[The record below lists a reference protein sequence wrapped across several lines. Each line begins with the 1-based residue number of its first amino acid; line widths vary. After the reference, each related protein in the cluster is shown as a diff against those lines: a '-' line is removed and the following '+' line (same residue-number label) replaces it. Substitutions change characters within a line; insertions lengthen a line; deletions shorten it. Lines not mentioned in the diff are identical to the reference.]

1 MTWGMIF
8 SLGLIIRPPV
18 QITDI
23 LQIFRYT
30 AFLSINLCQSIIY
43 TSENREVFGSARQIY
58 FIVPRLFDKFAESSK
73 NKMVRKIRSS
83 CFPSLMWVICLLPS
97 YICHSQ
103 PVPSPD
109 VKCVSVLPNG
119 DVTLTWAIPTPG
131 SFVSYHID
139 TSSFMAGPFATY
151 TTVTPYTATT
161 GTHIGAGAN
170 AKRWYYQAFTESSV
184 APIFSA
190 PLDVFS
196 TIFLTVNNPGN
207 GTAALTWNKISALPI
222 PTSTGWYKVYREYPT
237 GTWILCDSTQNLAY
251 TDVIDVCS
259 SVLNYRIEISDNTG
273 CTSVSN
279 VAGGSIFTDVTPP
292 ALALLDTISVDPV
305 SSLATI
311 SWSPS
316 PSADADSVV
325 IYQNQGAPPGI
336 WVKIVTVAVPITS
349 YTYALSNA
357 ANASESFR
365 IAVIDSCGNL
375 SPQGTFHKTMY
386 LSVSFNICSA
396 TADLIWNK
404 YVNWLPGVTQYE
416 IWKSVN
422 SGPFTLLGTN
432 TSTDTS
438 YLDTGLVLGTPYC
451 YFILATNGTKTSS
464 SNRVCFSPNVT
475 QPPAFHYNRFVTVT
489 GDKSVLLKA
498 HVDFS
503 SSVKYYR
510 IQRAAGSDGFSVI
523 APVILPTA
531 GTITYADNSVNT
543 ATTSYIYK
551 VDAMD
556 SCSHVIT
563 TTNLDTTMLLAANI
577 APNVDIELSW
587 NDYGSWLGNVD
598 HYEIYRSVD
607 GVWGGSAIGTVP
619 YTGTG
624 GAYVDVID
632 TATILHSLGK
642 FEYYVAAIEGS
653 GNTFGFTDS
662 SASNIVR
669 INHYPK
675 FYVPNTFTPNGDNI
689 NDVFKP
695 KMGFVDPNNYKLTIF
710 DRTGTPVF
718 ESLNPDEGW
727 PGTKKGHA
735 CQAGV
740 YMYMVNCKASN
751 GEDSRI
757 SGTVSL
763 FR

>member
-1 MTWGMIF
+1 MQFT
-8 SLGLIIRPPV
+8 S
-18 QITDI
+18 
-23 LQIFRYT
+23 
-30 AFLSINLCQSIIY
+30 AFLLL
-43 TSENREVFGSARQIY
+43 TSAFCIGQA
-58 FIVPRLFDKFAESSK
+58 
-73 NKMVRKIRSS
+73 
-83 CFPSLMWVICLLPS
+83 
-97 YICHSQ
+97 
-103 PVPSPD
+103 VPSPD
-109 VKCVSVLPNG
+109 VKCLSVSPAG
-119 DVTLTWAIPTPG
+119 DVTITWTLPIPG
-131 SFVSYHID
+131 AFVSYHID
-139 TSSFMAGPFATY
+139 TSSFAAGPFATY
-151 TTVTPYTATT
+151 TTVTPYTATS
-161 GTHIGAGAN
+161 GTHFGAGAHT
-170 AKRWYYQAFTESSV
+170 KRMYYQVFTESSV
-184 APIFSA
+184 APILSA

-207 GTAALTWNKISALPI
+207 GTAVLTWNKISNLPI
-222 PTSTGWYKVYREYPT
+222 PTSTGWYRVYREYPT
-237 GTWILCDSTQNLAY
+237 GVWTLRDSTQLLTF

-259 SVLNYRIEISDNTG
+259 SVLNYRIEIADNTG

-279 VAGGSIFTDVTPP
+279 VAGGSVFTDMTPP
-292 ALALLDTISVDPV
+292 VLALIDTVSVDAAT
-305 SSLATI
+305 SQATI

-316 PSADADSVV
+316 VSLDADSVV
-325 IYQNQGAPPGI
+325 IYQYAAPSWNEI
-336 WVKIVTVAVPITS
+336 ATVAVPATF
-349 YTYALSNA
+349 YQNPASNA
-357 ANASESFR
+357 GNVSELYR
-365 IAVIDSCGNL
+365 LAVLDSCGNI
-375 SPQGTFHKTMY
+375 SPLGTFHKTIY

-404 YVNWLPGVTQYE
+404 YVNWSPGVTQYE

-422 SGPFTLLGTN
+422 TGPFTLLGTN

-475 QPPAFHYNRFVTVT
+475 QPPAYHYARYATVT
-489 GDKSVLLKA
+489 SDKSILLKA

-503 SSVKYYR
+503 SSVKYYQ
-510 IQRAAGSDGFSVI
+510 IQRATGTGPFSVI
-523 APVILPTA
+523 APLVLPT
-531 GTITYADNSVNT
+531 GSTITYVDNAVNT
-543 ATTSYIYK
+543 TTNSYIYK
-551 VDAMD
+551 IDAMD
-556 SCSHVIT
+556 SCYHVIT
-563 TTNLDTTMLLAANI
+563 TTNQDTTMLLSASI
-577 APNVDIELSW
+577 APNVDINLSW
-587 NDYGSWLGNVD
+587 NDYGSWLGKVD

-607 GVWGGSAIGTVP
+607 GVWGATAIGTTP

-624 GAYVDVID
+624 ATYMDVID
-632 TATILHSLGK
+632 TAIILHSLGK
-642 FEYYVAAIEGS
+642 FCYYIAAIEGG
-653 GNTFGFTDS
+653 GNTYGFTDS
-662 SASNIVR
+662 SRSNITC

-675 FYVPNTFTPNGDNI
+675 FFVPNTFTPNNDGI

-695 KMGFVDPNNYKLTIF
+695 KMGFVDPNNYTLTIF

-718 ESLNPDEGW
+718 ESNHPDIGW